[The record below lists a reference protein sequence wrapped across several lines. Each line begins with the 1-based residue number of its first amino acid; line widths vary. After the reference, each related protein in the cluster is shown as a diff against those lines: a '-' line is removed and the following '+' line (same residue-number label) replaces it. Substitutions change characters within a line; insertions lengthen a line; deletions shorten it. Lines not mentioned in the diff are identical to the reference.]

1 VSQSIL
7 TLAQTQPKCGK
18 MIPYKNKQLILMLM
32 SVSKLLP
39 TTLTAQMLFMVS
51 IKKKQTLKRF
61 YKNAMLSTI
70 C

>member
-1 VSQSIL
+1 
-7 TLAQTQPKCGK
+7 
-18 MIPYKNKQLILMLM
+18 MLM
-32 SVSKLLP
+32 SVPKLLP

-61 YKNAMLSTI
+61 YKNAMLSTV

>member
-1 VSQSIL
+1 
-7 TLAQTQPKCGK
+7 
-18 MIPYKNKQLILMLM
+18 MLM

-51 IKKKQTLKRF
+51 IQKKQTLKRF
-61 YKNAMLSTI
+61 YKNAMLSTV